1 LGRWLSVSFWRIV
14 GFLSLALIIWLILT
28 QPVVAAGIVNSIASL
43 LKAAATNITRFF
55 VALF

>member
-1 LGRWLSVSFWRIV
+1 LSVSFWRIV